1 MLDDRLE
8 KWKGEIP
15 DPLRLTYF
23 NHTNYACGE
32 EMDRDIGAAGPGFE
46 SHIYQLQALALA
58 LAYENARIL
67 IHRPL
72 VSFRTKLYHDQGSV
86 GASDSSKSPALLSLQ
101 ACRGAAMNTSRI
113 GDSPI
118 FALAAETY
126 AAAFI
131 SIHTFTAGVMLC
143 VVTSIE
149 TFTPESQESKL
160 GLRRLLSMQAQLKS
174 KSQCTLSSQGLE
186 ILERLTRLVMEK
198 ELKELLAP
206 GSDASLGAGLG
217 AQITQ
222 RDQQRDQQIQLDA
235 QLGEGM
241 DVTCGDHMPEV
252 VVDTNVSQA
261 LSDLDQGMLVK
272 TLLYRKRESLHFPL
286 VLFTQELDPSTD
298 PFFYDLNMSN
308 NSFSQEQ
315 AWIWGMDKPAQ
326 LNEE

>member
-1 MLDDRLE
+1 
-8 KWKGEIP
+8 
-15 DPLRLTYF
+15 
-23 NHTNYACGE
+23 
-32 EMDRDIGAAGPGFE
+32 
-46 SHIYQLQALALA
+46 
-58 LAYENARIL
+58 
-67 IHRPL
+67 
-72 VSFRTKLYHDQGSV
+72 
-86 GASDSSKSPALLSLQ
+86 
-101 ACRGAAMNTSRI
+101 MNTSRI

-241 DVTCGDHMPEV
+241 NVTCQDHMPEV
-252 VVDTNVSQA
+252 VVNTNVSQA

-298 PFFYDLNMSN
+298 PFFYDMNMSN

-326 LNEE
+326 FNEE